1 MIHCAPVRV
10 VALLV
15 GLAAAAPLSAQPVTF
30 EAIGTAKALM
40 ASGRTDEARVL
51 LEDLS
56 TRYRDSNDVDFLLGL
71 LAVESRDYPRA
82 IDRFRTILVRSPGAV
97 RVRLELARAFYLK
110 GDHANAYRQFQF
122 ARAGNPPPGVVATI
136 DRFMAQIRQQ
146 KDWSYSFSLAI
157 APDSNINNGTTAR
170 DVELF
175 GLPFEL
181 SDETRSQSG
190 VGLAI
195 QGALEFA
202 PRLSERVRM
211 RVGAAVQRRDYA
223 GGDFDE
229 MTVALHAGPR
239 LTLGKWD
246 MSALATG
253 FQRRF
258 GGRRLAEGAGA
269 KLEATHYF
277 SARTAMSLGATA
289 YKVRYPHYPLQ
300 DGLSLSASAGLLR
313 ALTPESSLTARI
325 GAGRKTARTPELAN
339 WSGSL
344 AVGYYRDLPGGFSV
358 YAEPSIAE
366 ARYDATD
373 PFFGKR
379 RKDRLLELHLA
390 LLNRRISLRGFTPK
404 VGFTLGR
411 RRSSIEL
418 YDYNQRRFE
427 FGVTRAF

>member
-1 MIHCAPVRV
+1 MARS
-10 VALLV
+10 ALLHTCALLL
-15 GLAAAAPLSAQPVTF
+15 GLTAAAPASAQPVTF
-30 EAIGTAKALM
+30 EAIGNAKALI
-40 ASGRTDEARVL
+40 AGGRTDEARVL

-56 TRYRDSNDVDFLLGL
+56 ARYRDSNDVDFLLGL
-71 LAVESRDYPRA
+71 LAIESTDYREA
-82 IDRFRTILVRSPGAV
+82 IDRFRAILVRSPGAV
-97 RVRLELARAFYLK
+97 RVRLELARAFFLK

-136 DRFMAQIRQQ
+136 DRFLGQIRQQ

-190 VGLAI
+190 IGLAV
-195 QGALEFA
+195 QAALEFA

-211 RVGAAVQRRDYA
+211 RAGAAIQRRDYA
-223 GGDFDE
+223 GGDFDD
-229 MTVALHAGPR
+229 MTVAVHAGPR

-253 FQRRF
+253 FRRRF
-258 GGRRLAEGAGA
+258 GGRRLADGAGA
-269 KLEATHYF
+269 KVEATHYF
-277 SARTAMSLGATA
+277 SARTALSLGLTA
-289 YKVRYPHYPLQ
+289 YKLRYPHYRLQ
-300 DGLSLSASAGLLR
+300 DGLSLSASAGVLR

-344 AVGYYRDLPGGFSV
+344 AVGYYRDLPGEFSV

-366 ARYDATD
+366 ARYDAID

-379 RKDRLLELHLA
+379 RKDRLLELHFA
-390 LLNRRISLRGFTPK
+390 ILNRRISLRGFTPK
-404 VGFTLGR
+404 VGFTVGR

>member
-1 MIHCAPVRV
+1 LLAI
-10 VALLV
+10 ALL
-15 GLAAAAPLSAQPVTF
+15 LSLTAAAPATSQPVTF
-30 EAIGTAKALM
+30 EAIGTAKALI
-40 ASGRTDEARVL
+40 ARGRTDEARVL
-51 LEDLS
+51 LNDLS
-56 TRYRDSNDVDFLLGL
+56 ARYRDSNDIDFILGL
-71 LAVESRDYPRA
+71 LAIQSTDYRQA
-82 IDRFRTILVRSPGAV
+82 IDRFRAILVRSPGAV
-97 RVRLELARAFYLK
+97 RVRLELARAFFLK

-122 ARAGNPPPGVVATI
+122 ARAGNPPPGVIATI
-136 DRFMAQIRQQ
+136 DRFLGQIRKQ
-146 KDWSYSFSLAI
+146 KDWSYSFGLAI
-157 APDSNINNGTTAR
+157 APDSNINNGTTAQ

-181 SDETRSQSG
+181 SDDTRSRSG
-190 VGLAI
+190 VGVAI
-195 QGALEFA
+195 QGALEYA
-202 PRLSERVRM
+202 PRLGEQVRVRA
-211 RVGAAVQRRDYA
+211 GAAIQRRDYA
-223 GGDFDE
+223 GGDFDD
-229 MTVALHAGPR
+229 MTVAVHAGPR
-239 LTLGKWD
+239 LTAGKWD
-246 MSALATG
+246 VSALATG

-258 GGRRLAEGAGA
+258 GGRRLAEGAGTRI
-269 KLEATHYF
+269 EASHFF
-277 SARTAMSLGATA
+277 SARTALSLGLSAL
-289 YKVRYPHYPLQ
+289 KVRYPDYRLQ
-300 DGLSLSASAGLLR
+300 DGLSLSASAGMLR
-313 ALTPESSLTARI
+313 ALTTESSLTARI
-325 GAGRKTARTPELAN
+325 GGARKTARTPELAN

-366 ARYDATD
+366 ARYDAID